1 MSDQVPASDDRPS
14 PIARAPSLLWIPYLV
29 GGVGAVSG
37 AWLSSV
43 LIHRGTGLDRA
54 RKAVL
59 IPSAALGSLG
69 VFSYFALDYKVA
81 IALVAIAL
89 FGHQSWSANLHT
101 AISEIS
107 PPEHAAVLYGMTG
120 AAGTLMEAAMQLVI
134 GPVVDAAGYR
144 SVFIGAGL
152 TYVVA
157 AVLLLAAGRIEQ
169 IRPPLVAGPPKLAIR
184 GATGDHIA

>member
-69 VFSYFALDYKVA
+69 VFSYFALDY
-81 IALVAIAL
+81 
-89 FGHQSWSANLHT
+89 
-101 AISEIS
+101 
-107 PPEHAAVLYGMTG
+107 
-120 AAGTLMEAAMQLVI
+120 
-134 GPVVDAAGYR
+134 
-144 SVFIGAGL
+144 
-152 TYVVA
+152 A